1 MPTGKTTFPLTTTS
15 LSSRAGKGVPGA
27 SIEEMPCIVRT
38 TSRLPAGIVIPN
50 DLSTVRK
57 ARLAIPTQIK
67 VCLFIYPNVRDDV
80 RLVYWILGVCHVS
93 VARAQAPDSPASM

>member
-1 MPTGKTTFPLTTTS
+1 
-15 LSSRAGKGVPGA
+15 
-27 SIEEMPCIVRT
+27 MPCSVRT

-57 ARLAIPTQIK
+57 ARLAIPIQIK

-80 RLVYWILGVCHVS
+80 RLVYWILGVCHLSMVQ
-93 VARAQAPDSPASM
+93 ARAPDPPASM